1 MKIFDFLSL
10 DASQLRHL
18 GVVAPLMLAVA
29 VAATCAA
36 GYAGKQLAQAA
47 GARAAAVRLVQA
59 PAAAADLDRVAE
71 RLTALSPDVQAS
83 VQGQALRVTAKE
95 GSFPAWTHALVS
107 LPGLDGQLV
116 WRTQRL
122 CVADCGGADYVAE
135 VVASRQALQVGAPAA
150 TAAAG
155 AASGVRK

>member
-1 MKIFDFLSL
+1 MKISNLLSL

-18 GVVAPLMLAVA
+18 GVVAPVMLAVA

-47 GARAAAVRLVQA
+47 GARAASVRLVQA
-59 PAAAADLDRVAE
+59 PAAAQDLERVAE

-83 VQGQALRVTAKE
+83 VQGQALRVVAKE
-95 GSFPAWTHALVS
+95 GAFPAWVHSLAS

-122 CVADCGGADYVAE
+122 CVADCGGPDYVAE
-135 VVASRQALQVGAPAA
+135 VVAARQALQVGAPP
-150 TAAAG
+150 AAAG
-155 AASGVRK
+155 AVSGVRK

>member
-1 MKIFDFLSL
+1 MKISQILSL
-10 DASQLRHL
+10 DASLLRHL

-47 GARAAAVRLVQA
+47 GARAASVRLVQA
-59 PAAAADLDRVAE
+59 PAAAADLERVAE
-71 RLTALSPDVQAS
+71 RLASLSPDVQAT

-107 LPGLDGQLV
+107 LPGFDGQLV

-122 CVADCGGADYVAE
+122 CVSDCGGPDYVAE
-135 VVASRQALQVGAPAA
+135 VVAARQALQVGAPPAA
-150 TAAAG
+150 VAG